1 MQAAFKIDLLM
12 ALDESVKAAVFLL
25 GEPVQSGT
33 TLESQMASAI
43 ESVEGPA
50 EVLRHEVVIGSPY
63 LTARAFVRTS
73 DIESGRSV
81 SQLIYVFLHGERAW
95 TISYQ
100 AETAA
105 FEGLLPIF
113 ERSAQSFV
121 ARP

>member
-1 MQAAFKIDLLM
+1 
-12 ALDESVKAAVFLL
+12 
-25 GEPVQSGT
+25 
-33 TLESQMASAI
+33 
-43 ESVEGPA
+43 
-50 EVLRHEVVIGSPY
+50 
-63 LTARAFVRTS
+63 
-73 DIESGRSV
+73 V